1 MAKLGMLKNIQSHT
15 GTQDRNAVTLTVKD
29 IPIGDIRIQG
39 NVRTE
44 YTEIKELAESI
55 RIYGL
60 LQPITVYADKE
71 GYIVKTGHR
80 RFMAYKMLYQLEP
93 ERFHSIRCVI
103 SNDYNIVLIQLIENV
118 QRVDLSQVDL
128 FNTLNGLKT
137 QGMTLKR
144 IAEVMGKSEKY
155 IKNLFVGV
163 NEINNNPELQTFIS
177 SPAGGT
183 IQDISET
190 KSVKNKQERKAIL
203 ENRKDGK
210 MSRAEMRKKVKELTA
225 TKPQKKE
232 TIKSNHQVKQRKIHV
247 SIKAF
252 PSQKKIIIYQVKSEG
267 IEQLA
272 SMEKDLREYF
282 IENKGKY
289 FIVKIMPNK
298 KEA

>member
-1 MAKLGMLKNIQSHT
+1 MAKLGMLKKIQSHA

-44 YTEIKELAESI
+44 YTEINELAESI
-55 RIYGL
+55 RLYGL
-60 LQPITVYADKE
+60 LQPITVYADKD

-80 RFMAYKMLYQLEP
+80 RFMAYKMLYQTEP
-93 ERFHSIRCVI
+93 ERFNSIRCII
-103 SNDYNIVLIQLIENV
+103 SNSHNVVLIQLVENV
-118 QRVDLSQVDL
+118 QRVDLSQIDL

-137 QGMTLKR
+137 QGMTLKQ

-163 NEINNNPELQTFIS
+163 NEINSNPELQTFIS

-183 IQDISET
+183 IQDIAET
-190 KSVKNKQERKAIL
+190 KSIKNQQERKAIL

-210 MSRAEMRKKVKELTA
+210 MSRAEMREKVKEIT
-225 TKPQKKE
+225 TNSSKKKKAV
-232 TIKSNHQVKQRKIHV
+232 KSKNPVKQRKIHV

-252 PSQKKIIIYQVKSEG
+252 SSQKKIIIYQVKSEDK
-267 IEQLA
+267 EHLA
-272 SMEKDLREYF
+272 SIEKDLREYF
-282 IENKGKY
+282 SANKGKY
-289 FIVKIMPNK
+289 IIEKTIPDK
-298 KEA
+298 KEV